1 MRPLSALP
9 PVALVA
15 LAAAQVQ
22 SLPAVLPSVPLPLE
36 YYLPTGGAYDA
47 SFPRPESVL
56 GWTVGEWHVRHDQ
69 LLEWCRTVAQA
80 SPRVALETYG
90 KTHEDRPLLL
100 ATITSPANH
109 ERLEELRRAH
119 LEAVLAGAPEHAGP
133 EVVWLG
139 YGVHGNEPSASNAAL
154 VVLYHLAAATGPEI
168 EAFLADTI
176 VVLDPCLNPD
186 GHSRFA
192 QWANSHRGKHLVA
205 DPAHREHREVWP
217 GGRTNHYWFDLNRDW
232 LLLTHPESRG
242 RVAAFHR
249 WMPCVLTDYHEMG
262 TDSTY
267 FFQPGIPSRMNPITP
282 ADNLALTRAIA
293 QHHAAALDRIGSL
306 YFTEE
311 SFDDFYYGKGS
322 TYPDIHGCIG
332 ILFEQASSR
341 GHVQENSFGGVT
353 FPFTIRNQVTTSLST
368 LAAVDAL
375 RGDLARYQRGSFRA
389 ALEEARA
396 YEFSAYVFGAAED
409 TTRTHE
415 LADLLH
421 RHGITVHHLATELE
435 VAGTR
440 HLPGKSFL
448 VPVAQPRFRLIRA
461 LFETRKSWD
470 DNSFYDVSSWT
481 LPLSFGVPYG
491 GLAAGA
497 AEPEVLGAPYTP
509 ALPISGLLEDAE
521 GAVGWT
527 LDWLDSAA
535 VPALVRLLARG
546 VHVRVATDAFEAAT
560 PGGVLSFGRGTLFV
574 PRALQTLTPEALR
587 EALGSAAAL
596 GVGVRAV
603 TSGLTGSGVDL
614 GSSSFKTVALPRP
627 LLVIGDG
634 VSSYEAG
641 EVWFELDARLGLPVS
656 MVEREDF
663 ADLDLAR
670 YSHLLLVTGANSDWS
685 EALLTRVRGWVTSG
699 GIVIATRGA
708 AVRAAK
714 DLLQNKPAANGVTP
728 PDAGASAASLAYDS
742 YDTQR
747 AAERI
752 AGAIFE
758 VDLDLT
764 HPLTFG
770 LKRPTL
776 PIFRSSEALLPEASD
791 PFSTPARYRA
801 EPLMSGYCS
810 PKNVAQLAKSPA
822 VRAER
827 IGRGTVVC
835 IADNPL
841 FRGVWHGTR
850 RLYHNALFFANAL
863 DRTGA
868 LGVDG
873 VAEGQEL
880 EGLDDD

>member
-1 MRPLSALP
+1 MRLLSALAP
-9 PVALVA
+9 AALISSAVA
-15 LAAAQVQ
+15 QIQ
-22 SLPAVLPSVPLPLE
+22 SLPAVLPSEPIPLE
-36 YYLPTGGAYDA
+36 YYLPSGGTYDA
-47 SFPRPESVL
+47 AFLRPESVL

-69 LLEWCRTVAQA
+69 LVEWCRTVAEA
-80 SPRVALETYG
+80 SPRVTLETYG
-90 KTHEDRPLLL
+90 RTHEDRPLLL

-109 ERLEELRRAH
+109 ARLEELRRAH
-119 LEAVLAGAPEHAGP
+119 VEAVLAGATDHAGP

-205 DPAHREHREVWP
+205 DPAHREHNEVWP

-232 LLLTHPESRG
+232 LLLTHPESRA

-282 ADNLALTRAIA
+282 TENLALTRAIA
-293 QHHAAALDRIGSL
+293 ERHAAALDRIGSL

-322 TYPDIHGCIG
+322 TYPDIQGCIG

-341 GHVQENSFGGVT
+341 GHAQENSFGGVT

-375 RGDLARYQRGSFRA
+375 RADLSRYQRGSFRT

-409 TTRTHE
+409 PTRTRE
-415 LADLLH
+415 LAELLR
-421 RHGITVHHLATELE
+421 RHGIAVHHVASEVE

-440 HLPGKSFL
+440 HAPGSSFL
-448 VPVAQPRFRLIRA
+448 VPLAQPQFRLIRA
-461 LFETRKSWD
+461 IFETRKAWD
-470 DNSFYDVSSWT
+470 DNSFYDVSTWT

-497 AEPEVLGAPYTP
+497 GGPELLGAPFSPVARVPGT
-509 ALPISGLLEDAE
+509 LEEAE
-521 GAVGWT
+521 GAVAWA

-535 VPALVRLLARG
+535 APALVRLLARG
-546 VHVRVATDAFEAAT
+546 VHVRVATDPFAAAT
-560 PGGVLSFGRGTLFV
+560 PGGVATFGRGTLLV
-574 PRALQTLTPEALR
+574 PRGLQALTPEQVR
-587 EALGSAAAL
+587 EALAEAAAL
-596 GVGVRAV
+596 GVAVRAL
-603 TSGLTGSGVDL
+603 TSGLTGNGVDL
-614 GSSSFKTVALPRP
+614 GSSSFKALALPRP
-627 LLVIGDG
+627 LLVIGEG

-641 EVWFELDARLGLPVS
+641 EVWFELDARLGLPVT
-656 MVEREDF
+656 MVERDDL
-663 ADLDLAR
+663 AGLDLAR
-670 YSHLLLVTGANSDWS
+670 YTHILLVTGANLDWS
-685 EALLTRVRGWVTSG
+685 EALLAQVRTWVSNG
-699 GIVIATRGA
+699 GVVIATRGA
-708 AVRAAK
+708 AIRAAN
-714 DLLQNKPAANGVTP
+714 DLLQNEPAANGGTP
-728 PDAGASAASLAYDS
+728 SDSVSPVASEAYDS
-742 YDTQR
+742 YDARR

-764 HPLTFG
+764 HPLAFG
-770 LKRPTL
+770 LLRPTL
-776 PIFRSSEALLPEASD
+776 PVFRSSDSTLPEAKD
-791 PFSTPARYRA
+791 PFSTPARYRD
-801 EPLMSGYCS
+801 EPLLSGYCS
-810 PKNVAQLAKSPA
+810 TKNLTRLAKSPA

-827 IGRGTVVC
+827 IGRGAIVC

-841 FRGVWHGTR
+841 FRGVWNGTR
-850 RLYHNALFFANAL
+850 RLHHNAMFFARAI

-868 LGVDG
+868 LG
-873 VAEGQEL
+873 
-880 EGLDDD
+880 LDDAADDAELQDQTGH

>member
-1 MRPLSALP
+1 MRPLSALTP
-9 PVALVA
+9 AALVS
-15 LAAAQVQ
+15 LAVAQFQ
-22 SLPAVLPSVPLPLE
+22 SLPAVLPSAPVPLE
-36 YYLPTGGAYDA
+36 YYLPSDGAYDPA
-47 SFPRPESVL
+47 FPRPESVL

-69 LLEWCRTVAQA
+69 LLEWCRTVASA
-80 SPRVALETYG
+80 SPRVVLEPYG
-90 KTHEDRPLLL
+90 RTHEDRTLLL

-109 ERLEELRRAH
+109 ARLEELRRAH
-119 LEAVLAGAPEHAGP
+119 VEAVLAGAAEHEGP

-168 EAFLADTI
+168 EAFLEDTI

-192 QWANSHRGKHLVA
+192 QWANAHRGKHLVA

-242 RVAAFHR
+242 RVAAFQR

-267 FFQPGIPSRMNPITP
+267 FFQPGIPSRSNPITP
-282 ADNLALTRAIA
+282 AQNIVLTRAIA
-293 QHHAAALDRIGSL
+293 EHHAAALDRLGSL

-322 TYPDIHGCIG
+322 TYPDIQGCIG

-375 RGDLARYQRGSFRA
+375 RADLSRYQRASFQA

-396 YEFSAYVFGAAED
+396 YEFSAYVFGAPED
-409 TTRTHE
+409 PTRTQK
-415 LADLLH
+415 LAELLH
-421 RHGITVHHLATELE
+421 RHGIAVHHVAAELE

-440 HLPGKSFL
+440 HSPGGSFL
-448 VPVAQPRFRLIRA
+448 VPVAQPRFRLVRA
-461 LFETRKSWD
+461 LFETRSTWD

-491 GLAAGA
+491 GVAAGA
-497 AEPEVLGAPYTP
+497 AGPDVLGAPFTP
-509 ALPISGLLEDAE
+509 VAPTPGTVEEAE
-521 GAVGWT
+521 GAVAWA
-527 LDWLDSAA
+527 LEWPDSAA
-535 VPALVRLLARG
+535 APALVRLLARG
-546 VHVRVATDAFEAAT
+546 VHVRVATDAFDAAT
-560 PGGVLSFGRGTLFV
+560 PGGVMSFGRGTLLV
-574 PRALQTLTPEALR
+574 PRGRQTLTPEVLRAAL
-587 EALGSAAAL
+587 ADAAAL
-596 GVGVRAV
+596 GVGLRAV

-614 GSSSFKTVALPRP
+614 GSTSFKALALPRP

-634 VSSYEAG
+634 VSGYEAG
-641 EVWFELDARLGLPVS
+641 EAWFELDARLGLPVS
-656 MVEREDF
+656 MVERDDL
-663 ADLDLAR
+663 AGLDLAR
-670 YSHLLLVTGANSDWS
+670 YSHLLLVTGANTDWS
-685 EALLTRVRGWVTSG
+685 EALLTRVKTWVASG
-699 GIVIATRGA
+699 GVVIATRGA
-708 AVRAAK
+708 SARAAK
-714 DLLQNKPAANGVTP
+714 DLLQNKPATNGVDP
-728 PDAGASAASLAYDS
+728 ADPRADAAPLPYDS
-742 YDTQR
+742 YDAQR

-764 HPLTFG
+764 HPLTYG
-770 LKRPTL
+770 LTRPTL
-776 PIFRSSEALLPEASD
+776 PVFRSSEALLPEAND

-801 EPLMSGYCS
+801 EPLISGYCS
-810 PKNVAQLAKSPA
+810 PENVARLAMSPA

-827 IGRGTVVC
+827 IGRGTVIC
-835 IADNPL
+835 IVDDPL
-841 FRGVWHGTR
+841 FRGVWYGTR
-850 RLYHNALFFANAL
+850 RLHHNAMFFASAI
-863 DRTGA
+863 DRTGP
-868 LGVDG
+868 LGVDDAVDG
-873 VAEGQEL
+873 EEL
-880 EGLDDD
+880 EGLHGD